1 MADYSPPLD
10 DIDFVL
16 NNIANLEAL
25 SKLEGFGHADPE
37 TVRNALEEAGRF
49 IAEVV
54 APTNRI
60 GDQVGSVHDGDRSV
74 TTPSGFKEAYAKFVE
89 SGWGAIAYPQDFG
102 GAGLP
107 YLVGMAIQ
115 EFTSTANL
123 AFSICPMLTMGAVES
138 LIFHGSEEQQGTY
151 LPKLSTGEWTGTM
164 VLTEP
169 GAGSDVGALRTRAEP
184 NPDGSWAVTGTKI
197 FISWGEHDLTE
208 NIIHMVLART
218 PDSPPG
224 TRGISLFLVPKF
236 LVSPDGDV
244 GERNSLQA
252 VSIEHKLGI
261 HASPTCVMSFD
272 GAAGY
277 LIGEEHQGMRY
288 MFTMMNSARIA
299 VGLAGL
305 AVSERAYQMALAY
318 AKERVQGRAIGQ
330 EKGEESPIIEH
341 PDVRRMFM
349 TMKAYIEA
357 MRGLLYLNAEAFDLA
372 HHHPDEAVKE
382 TNRELLDLLTPI
394 SKAWCTDLGVE
405 LSSLGLQVFGG
416 MGYIEET
423 GIAQLY
429 RDARISPIYEG
440 TNGIQ
445 AMDLVGRK
453 LPMRGGA
460 ATRDLITQM
469 TALDAELAEAGESL
483 GTIRTGLADGVRV
496 LTEAVMWLAEHGP
509 ANPND
514 ALAGATPF
522 LRLMGTVIGGWVMAR
537 SALAATEL
545 LEKGEG
551 DADFLMAKI
560 ATARFYADQLLPEAA
575 GLLPM
580 VAAGADQLF
589 EVPVSQL

>member
-1 MADYSPPLD
+1 MADYTPPLA
-10 DIDFVL
+10 DIEFVL

-37 TVRNALEEAGRF
+37 TVHNALEEAGRF
-49 IAEVV
+49 MSEVV

-60 GDQVGSVHDGDRSV
+60 GDQVGSLHDGDQSV
-74 TTPSGFKEAYAKFVE
+74 TTPPGFKEAYAKFVE
-89 SGWGAIAYPQDFG
+89 SRWGAIAYPEEIG

-107 YLVGMAIQ
+107 YLVGLVIQ
-115 EFTSTANL
+115 ELITEANM
-123 AFSICPMLTMGAVES
+123 AFSICPMLTMAAVES
-138 LIFHGSEEQQGTY
+138 ILFHGSEEQRGTY

-169 GAGSDVGALRTRAEP
+169 GAGSDLGALRTKAEP
-184 NPDGSWAVTGTKI
+184 NPDGTWAITGTKI
-197 FISWGEHDLTE
+197 FITWGEHDLAE
-208 NIIHMVLART
+208 NIIHMVLARA
-218 PDSPPG
+218 PESPPG
-224 TRGISLFLVPKF
+224 TKGISLFLVPKF
-236 LVSPDGDV
+236 LVNPDGEI
-244 GERNSLQA
+244 GERNSLHA

-272 GAAGY
+272 EATGY

-288 MFTMMNSARIA
+288 MFTMMNSARVG
-299 VGLAGL
+299 VGLEGL
-305 AVSERAYQMALAY
+305 AVSEAAYQMAVAY
-318 AKERVQGRAIGQ
+318 SMERIQGRAIGQ
-330 EKGEESPIIEH
+330 SEASPIIDH
-341 PDVRRMFM
+341 PDVRRMLM

-382 TNRELLDLLTPI
+382 SNQDLLELLTPV

-416 MGYIEET
+416 MGYVEET
-423 GIAQLY
+423 GVAQHY
-429 RDARISPIYEG
+429 RDARIAPIYEG

-445 AMDLVGRK
+445 AMDLVARK
-453 LPMRGGA
+453 LPMRNGSA
-460 ATRDLITQM
+460 VRDLITQM
-469 TALDAELAEAGESL
+469 TAIDAELADVGKDLAS
-483 GTIRTGLADGVRV
+483 IRAGLADGVSS
-496 LTEAVMWLAEHGP
+496 LTESVMWLAEHGP

-522 LRLMGTVIGGWVMAR
+522 LRLMGVVLGGWVMAR

-545 LEKGEG
+545 LDMGEG
-551 DADFLMAKI
+551 DREFLKAKI
-560 ATARFYADQLLPEAA
+560 ATARFYVDQLLPEAA

-580 VAAGADQLF
+580 VKAGVEQLF
-589 EVPVSQL
+589 EVPISQL